1 MKTRTGL
8 IGWLLVLSSVFNL
21 TVATFAVV
29 PQLRA
34 IICSDNFA
42 WMASSSTSPNTSPCE
57 TWTPATSN
65 PSWNWMPTYVNGS
78 YAWFMPDPTTAVIS
92 TLQIGDGSQQF
103 FVTNMSVAFLQANG
117 ANEYKHDGWIVEVS
131 SNLGTTWSEVTTAGG
146 VLTPAYNATMVGAGW
161 SGIPKAYSG
170 TMTSTKIRMD
180 LRNSAFVGS
189 NVIFRIRFISD
200 SSVGLSGLWLTSFE
214 YWDAPLDAPT
224 DVTSYSD
231 NSSYYVGWN
240 SGNDPRVTSTE
251 VLDNGVSLGTPASPL
266 QINNLANGSTHSIEI
281 KNSDSY
287 GNVASAATPVL
298 TPTCTGTPPMTLLLM
313 SKSSGTDAKG
323 SWIAQTAEV
332 PCGSGVSLVDG
343 YLVYRALTPNGTWML
358 IGSGGNTM
366 VAFFDPGALLDSTT
380 YFYRVVSNKNG
391 VSEPVP
397 ENPLINFPPVF

>member
-161 SGIPKAYSG
+161 SGIP
-170 TMTSTKIRMD
+170 
-180 LRNSAFVGS
+180 
-189 NVIFRIRFISD
+189 
-200 SSVGLSGLWLTSFE
+200 LS
-214 YWDAPLDAPT
+214 
-224 DVTSYSD
+224 
-231 NSSYYVGWN
+231 
-240 SGNDPRVTSTE
+240 
-251 VLDNGVSLGTPASPL
+251 
-266 QINNLANGSTHSIEI
+266 
-281 KNSDSY
+281 
-287 GNVASAATPVL
+287 
-298 TPTCTGTPPMTLLLM
+298 
-313 SKSSGTDAKG
+313 
-323 SWIAQTAEV
+323 
-332 PCGSGVSLVDG
+332 
-343 YLVYRALTPNGTWML
+343 L
-358 IGSGGNTM
+358 IH
-366 VAFFDPGALLDSTT
+366 
-380 YFYRVVSNKNG
+380 
-391 VSEPVP
+391 
-397 ENPLINFPPVF
+397 I